1 MLAVGE
7 RVPVVVD
14 VVVGEFDGGAG
25 GALPRDDGCELP
37 GEAEGELGGLGW
49 GGGVDR
55 DRRVEGGNEKA
66 REGTGVCVRGWG
78 GAVKWGDREWEIKEY
93 RPSDMVE

>member
-14 VVVGEFDGGAG
+14 VVVGEFDGGTG
-25 GALPRDDGCELP
+25 GALPGDDGCELP

-66 REGTGVCVRGWG
+66 R
-78 GAVKWGDREWEIKEY
+78 
-93 RPSDMVE
+93 

>member
-1 MLAVGE
+1 MVE

-14 VVVGEFDGGAG
+14 VVVGEFNGGTG
-25 GALPRDDGCELP
+25 GALLDDDGCELR

-55 DRRVEGGNEKA
+55 DRRVEGGNEKSKRRHRRLRA
-66 REGTGVCVRGWG
+66 WVGWSGEVGRSGVGDQRIS
-78 GAVKWGDREWEIKEY
+78 AVGY
-93 RPSDMVE
+93 G